1 MALSRVAQCSE
12 PRVQG
17 FQHMGMPQPS
27 GSLKGAPVRP
37 RRSERAPWRS
47 RPLIRARAFGLVLLV
62 GGSLTLLSPARGESA
77 DQRSYSDREV
87 KATYF
92 FRLSNFFEWPASDW
106 PAEGKP
112 LYACLIGRDPFRSAL
127 DFFDGKSV
135 RGRRFTLRRLST
147 IQESRGCHLLYVG
160 ADDRSQIR
168 SILFHIRDRSVLS
181 VGDGVEFAH
190 LGGSVAF
197 VLENQRVRLAL
208 NPDAARRCGLT
219 VSSKLLEMVSIV
231 GEHSQ

>member
-1 MALSRVAQCSE
+1 M
-12 PRVQG
+12 QG
-17 FQHMGMPQPS
+17 FQHMEMPQPS
-27 GSLKGAPVRP
+27 GPLKGVPVRP
-37 RRSERAPWRS
+37 RRSERTPTRS
-47 RPLIRARAFGLVLLV
+47 RSFIRARAFGLALLL
-62 GGSLTLLSPARGESA
+62 GGPLTLLSPAPGESA

-112 LYACLIGRDPFRSAL
+112 LYACLIGRDPFRSA
-127 DFFDGKSV
+127 
-135 RGRRFTLRRLST
+135 TLRRLST

-197 VLENQRVRLAL
+197 VLENRRVRLAL
-208 NPDAARRCGLT
+208 NPDAARRSGLT

-231 GEHSQ
+231 GEHTP

>member
-1 MALSRVAQCSE
+1 M
-12 PRVQG
+12 
-17 FQHMGMPQPS
+17 
-27 GSLKGAPVRP
+27 RP
-37 RRSERAPWRS
+37 RRSERAPSRS
-47 RPLIRARAFGLVLLV
+47 RRFIRARAFGFAFLLGV
-62 GGSLTLLSPARGESA
+62 SLTLLSLAPGKSA

-135 RGRRFTLRRLST
+135 RGRRFTLRRLSN
-147 IQESRGCHLLYVG
+147 IQESMGCHLLYVG

-168 SILFHIRDRSVLS
+168 SILFHIRNRSVLS

-197 VLENQRVRLAL
+197 VLENRRVRLAL
-208 NPDAARRCGLT
+208 NPDAARRSGLT
-219 VSSKLLEMVSIV
+219 VSSKLLEVVSIV